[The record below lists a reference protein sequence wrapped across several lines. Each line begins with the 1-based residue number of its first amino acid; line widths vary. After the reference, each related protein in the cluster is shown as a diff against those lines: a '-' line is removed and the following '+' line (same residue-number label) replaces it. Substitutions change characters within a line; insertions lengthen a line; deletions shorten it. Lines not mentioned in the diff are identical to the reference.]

1 MLLSNT
7 RLAVKP
13 SKFDHDEI
21 NIHYGYHTAQETEKL
36 KLWHMRN
43 NNQQKWK
50 LWHVRNNNQQ
60 KWKLWHVRNNTQ
72 QKWKLWHIQNNNQ
85 LTEM

>member
-7 RLAVKP
+7 VARLAVKP

-21 NIHYGYHTAQETEKL
+21 NIHEGHHTAQENEK
-36 KLWHMRN
+36 WN
-43 NNQQKWK
+43 
-50 LWHVRNNNQQ
+50 
-60 KWKLWHVRNNTQ
+60 
-72 QKWKLWHIQNNNQ
+72 LWHIQNNNQ